1 MSLTKQIHLYS
12 IDTSAFYEPKEQ
24 QIHQELLKLY
34 TLRKQH
40 LPKWKKS
47 SVNRL
52 IKKRKD
58 NLVQLLEQRLYD
70 NNPRKLN
77 SSMLIDKN
85 VISLFESAL
94 TRALDI
100 STNTLTYDLMIVNVF
115 FFQVFKSLV
124 RDGFE
129 YNGEKYI
136 FLTASAGQI
145 RTKRAVFVKE
155 SAYQKIQSRIMCG
168 LSIEDINSQGGINPN
183 KFLSYLALNNSA
195 TDVWE
200 DFDIDKSIVVDD
212 FESDVF
218 GEVDFIDDITYK
230 ITRQKANTEICQTD
244 GCGMMLDGPTR
255 MVRLPWV
262 KGLLVQF
269 PFDDFIREKC
279 PNGQCI
285 VTDIYGEDHDIL
297 AEGIRYI
304 FTKSQFKLAKY
315 FHSWDCYK
323 ERFKNNQCE
332 ACYCNIEEDYIPKAR
347 INYQMLQTLSDMKD
361 EEMDKLIK
369 PTIEEI
375 ESIGNDYQTTMRL
388 LGATDYNKNPSY
400 FQQALMLYPELFRDQ
415 YCRDILKQT
424 KKSLV
429 KQAKAGRLRVN
440 GRYRFVSPDLYAF
453 CEWLFLGEQNPKG
466 LLADGEV
473 YVNEFRDGDEL
484 ACLRSPHLYREW
496 PIRVNK
502 RNEETEKWFGGT
514 KCVYTSCHDLI
525 SRIVQL
531 DWDGDKLL
539 VVKDRLLTKIAKRN
553 MENIVPLAYNLQ
565 KAKGGFLS
573 WESMYEGM
581 VHAYTGGNIGP
592 ISNNITKV
600 WNSENIGQEQL
611 NVVGWLTFYNNAV
624 IDYAKTLWLPQP
636 PKQITKTI
644 QSYTKAKVPNF
655 FQYAKD
661 KRGEPKTNKEKEINL
676 PSQVE
681 LSNNST
687 MNRIASKIP
696 DPKIKFSKTISKF
709 DYRMLMNLNCDFSI
723 LSNNPV
729 IKSYDYWN
737 ARQYLFNI
745 EEDKH
750 QKQEDIYIYQQ
761 IRQKIIADCKDK
773 SLDYIVNT
781 LVAYL
786 YTVRQSSQKKTL
798 WASFGDIIVIN
809 LQNNLKN
816 NDKICPICGKRFQL
830 KKNNQNYCSES
841 CYNVARK
848 ERIVARRN
856 NSLM

>member
-12 IDTSAFYEPKEQ
+12 IATDAFYEPKEQ
-24 QIHQELLKLY
+24 YIHQRLLKLY
-34 TLRKQH
+34 KLRNKE
-40 LPKWKKS
+40 LPKWKKA
-47 SVNRL
+47 SVNRV
-52 IKKRKD
+52 IKKEKAKIVD
-58 NLVQLLEQRLYD
+58 LLEERLKS
-70 NNPRKLN
+70 NEPRQLN
-77 SSMLIDKN
+77 SAVLIDKN
-85 VISLFESAL
+85 VVSLFESAL

-100 STNTLTYDLMIVNVF
+100 PTNILTYDLMIINVF
-115 FFQVFKSLV
+115 FFQVFESLV
-124 RDGFE
+124 RDGFI

-145 RTKRAVFVKE
+145 RTKRAVFIRE
-155 SAYQKIQSRIMCG
+155 AAYQKVQSRIMCG
-168 LSIEDINSQGGINPN
+168 LTIEDINNQGGINPN
-183 KFLSYLALNNSA
+183 KFLAYLALNNSA

-218 GEVDFIDDITYK
+218 GQVDYIDDVTYE
-230 ITRQKANTEICQTD
+230 ITRQDTNTTICQTD

-255 MVRLPWV
+255 MVRLPWI
-262 KGLLVQF
+262 KGLLVRF
-269 PFDDFIREKC
+269 PFDRFIKEKC
-279 PNGQCI
+279 HDGRCV

-315 FHSWDCYK
+315 FHSWSCYK

-361 EEMDKLIK
+361 EEIDRLIK
-369 PTIEEI
+369 PTLEEI

-388 LGATDYNKNPSY
+388 LGATEYNRNPSY
-400 FQQALMLYPELFRDQ
+400 FQEALMIYPELFRDQ

-466 LLADGEV
+466 LLKDGEV

-539 VVKDRLLTKIAKRN
+539 VIKDRLLTKVAKRN
-553 MENIVPLAYNLQ
+553 MQDIVPLAYNLQ
-565 KAKGGFLS
+565 KAKGGLLS

-581 VHAYTGGNIGP
+581 IHAYTGGNIGP

-600 WNSENIGQEQL
+600 WNSDNIGREQL
-611 NVVGWLTFYNNAV
+611 NVVSWLTFYNNAV
-624 IDYAKTLWLPQP
+624 IDYAKTLWLPEP
-636 PKQITKTI
+636 PKQVAKVI
-644 QSYTKAKVPNF
+644 QSYTKAKVPDF

-661 KRGEPKTNKEKEINL
+661 KL
-676 PSQVE
+676 LHQVE
-681 LSNNST
+681 TPNQST
-687 MNRIASKIP
+687 MNRIAAKIP
-696 DPKIKFSKTISKF
+696 DPKIKFSKSINKF
-709 DYRMLMNLNCDFSI
+709 DYRMLMNLDYDFSI
-723 LSNNPV
+723 SSESKVVN
-729 IKSYDYWN
+729 SYDKWN
-737 ARQYLFNI
+737 SRQYLFSI
-745 EEDKH
+745 EEDNH
-750 QKQEDIYIYQQ
+750 QKQEDIYMYQK
-761 IRQKIIADCKDK
+761 IRQNIIDECDKDIN
-773 SLDYIVNT
+773 YIVNT

-798 WASFGDIIVIN
+798 WACFGDIIVEN
-809 LQNNLKN
+809 LKNNLKN
-816 NDKICPICGKRFQL
+816 EGKVCKICGKRFSPVNNKQIL
-830 KKNNQNYCSES
+830 CSKK
-841 CYNVARK
+841 CYYEYDRRQAILRK
-848 ERIVARRN
+848 
-856 NSLM
+856 SS

>member
-1 MSLTKQIHLYS
+1 MGLTKQIHLYS
-12 IDTSAFYEPKEQ
+12 IDTSAFYEADEQ
-24 QIHQELLKLY
+24 YLHKRMLKLFK
-34 TLRKQH
+34 LRKNTQYE
-40 LPKWKKS
+40 WKKA

-52 IKKRKD
+52 IKKDKKR
-58 NLVQLLEQRLYD
+58 LVELLDRRLED
-70 NNPRKLN
+70 AKPRELNPDCLT
-77 SSMLIDKN
+77 DYH
-85 VISLFESAL
+85 VVSLFESAL

-100 STNTLTYDLMIVNVF
+100 PTNSLTYDLMILNVF
-115 FFQVFKSLV
+115 FFQVFKNLV
-124 RDGFE
+124 RDGFV
-129 YNGEKYI
+129 YNGERYV

-145 RTKRAVFVKE
+145 RTKRAVFIRE
-155 SAYQKIQSRIMCG
+155 SVYQKVQSRIMCG
-168 LSIEDINSQGGINPN
+168 LSIEDINRQGGINPN
-183 KFLSYLALNNSA
+183 KFLAYLALNNSA

-218 GEVDFIDDITYK
+218 GQVDYIDDVTYE
-230 ITRQKANTEICQTD
+230 ITRQDTNTTLCQTD

-255 MVRLPWV
+255 MVRLPWI

-269 PFDDFIREKC
+269 PFDRFIQEKC
-279 PNGQCI
+279 PDGRCV
-285 VTDIYGEDHDIL
+285 VTDIYGEDHDVL

-315 FHSWDCYK
+315 FHSWSCYK

-361 EEMDKLIK
+361 EEIDRLIK
-369 PTIEEI
+369 PTLEEI

-388 LGATDYNKNPSY
+388 LGATEYNRNPSY
-400 FQQALMLYPELFRDQ
+400 FQEALMMYPELFRDQ

-453 CEWLFLGEQNPKG
+453 CEWLFLGEQNPEG
-466 LLADGEV
+466 LLKDGEV

-539 VVKDRLLTKIAKRN
+539 IIKDRLLTKVAKRN
-553 MENIVPLAYNLQ
+553 MQDIVPLAYNLQ
-565 KAKGGFLS
+565 KAKGGLLS

-581 VHAYTGGNIGP
+581 IHAYTGGNIGP

-600 WNSENIGQEQL
+600 WNTDNIGREQL
-611 NVVGWLTFYNNAV
+611 NVVSWLTFYNNAV
-624 IDYAKTLWLPQP
+624 IDYAKTLWLPEP
-636 PKQITKTI
+636 PKQVAKVI
-644 QSYTKAKVPNF
+644 QSYTKAKVPDF

-661 KRGEPKTNKEKEINL
+661 KL
-676 PSQVE
+676 PYQVE
-681 LSNNST
+681 APNQST
-687 MNRIASKIP
+687 MNRIAAKIP
-696 DPKIKFSKTISKF
+696 DPKIKFSKSISKF
-709 DYRMLMNLNCDFSI
+709 DYRMLMNLDCDFSI
-723 LSNNPV
+723 SPDSPV
-729 IKSYDYWN
+729 VKAYDYWN
-737 ARQYLFNI
+737 ARINCFV
-745 EEDKH
+745 EDKGVKN
-750 QKQEDIYIYQQ
+750 QDMYKYTNLRRKVLEESGKDI
-761 IRQKIIADCKDK
+761 
-773 SLDYIVNT
+773 DYVINT

-786 YTVRQSSQKKTL
+786 YTVRVTSAKKGL
-798 WASFGDIIVIN
+798 WDSFGDVIVEN
-809 LQNNLKN
+809 LRKNLEGHG
-816 NDKICPICGKRFQL
+816 KICQICGKRFIQQTKGQRAL
-830 KKNNQNYCSES
+830 CCSEPCS
-841 CYNVARK
+841 K
-848 ERIVARRN
+848 ELHKRAVYERYL
-856 NSLM
+856 SS